1 MQLDIST
8 DYAIRVLLCLGEE
21 GNRVTGGE
29 ISNEMA
35 IPERYLLKVLNKLR
49 NGGLIQSFSGNAGG
63 YELSKSLS
71 RITLWDV
78 LVTMEETMEI
88 NPCLQDEENCS
99 RHATATCPVR
109 RFYCSFQLTI
119 EQILRSVSLKSIQ
132 NQKSEYAHPSP
143 MNEIYA
149 FAVGDSG

>member
-1 MQLDIST
+1 MQLNITT

-29 ISNEMA
+29 ISDTMA

-49 NGGLIQSFSGNAGG
+49 SSGLVHSFSGSSGG

-71 RITLWDV
+71 QITLWDV
-78 LVTMEETMEI
+78 LVVMEETMAV

-109 RFYCSFQLTI
+109 KFYCGFQMTI
-119 EQILRSVSLKSIQ
+119 ENILRNVSLEEIQ
-132 NQKSEYAHPSP
+132 NQNLEYTQPSQP
-143 MNEIYA
+143 DPIYGS
-149 FAVGDSG
+149 AVGCCG